1 MVKILRMLTNA
12 KKEMLQECVLKE
24 MGLELPFKGI

>member
-1 MVKILRMLTNA
+1 MVKILQMLTNT

-24 MGLELPFKGI
+24 MGLEFPFKRI